1 MFYLLIPASIFGADS
16 YIKQKIENEG
26 KEGEAREILG
36 GKFLLRKVHN
46 KGAML
51 NFMEGRQEMVAGFSL
66 GLALCVVLG
75 FLYSLGLKGRGFL
88 KFSLALVTGG
98 ALSNVCDRLVRG
110 YVVDYFSFNVK
121 WKKFRQ
127 VVFNISDIFIFL
139 GSILFIF
146 WNTHHKS

>member
-1 MFYLLIPASIFGADS
+1 MFYLLIPASIFSVDS

-26 KEGEAREILG
+26 KEGETRKILG

-51 NFMEGRQEMVAGFSL
+51 NFMEGHQEMVAGFSL
-66 GLALCVVLG
+66 GLALCVTLG
-75 FLYSLGLKGRGFL
+75 FLYSLGQKGRGLL

-121 WKKFRQ
+121 WKKLRQ